1 MLKTVFITVAAML
14 ALACLGLAED
24 TTPPVG
30 SQNRITP
37 IDDGTIRVNTFEN
50 GALINDIDN
59 LGSYIS
65 RDQDRK
71 NGSVAY
77 AIFDLNSLVQVADQN
92 LVLLKIYADNSND
105 LEELVIVSDRILS
118 MKDGTSNAGFFM
130 GSDHYIEAGSGF
142 ALFNLTDQIKTL
154 QQHGQNE
161 IAIFFIGENL
171 SIGTIEG
178 GKPVEIIVI

>member
-77 AIFDLNSLVQVADQN
+77 VIFDLNSLAQVADQN

-105 LEELVIVSDRILS
+105 LEELVIASDRILS
-118 MKDGTSNAGFFM
+118 MKDGTSTAGFFM
-130 GSDHYIEAGSGF
+130 GIDHYIEAGSGF

-154 QQHGQNE
+154 QKHGQNE

-178 GKPVEIIVI
+178 GKPAEIIVI